1 MIRRLPALALLLTLL
16 SPSLGIA
23 EGAEPSSSQPRGGRF
38 DKPVSQAELRQAIGR
53 GVDYLVKHQNANG
66 SWGSPAPNMFLDI
79 YSPVPGSH
87 QAYEVA
93 SSALALSGLIEVG
106 GDRPGVAA
114 AIRRGA
120 DWLLANHR
128 VKRVHPRVLYNTW
141 AHAYALEAFVRLL
154 DREPDEARR
163 ARYRAGAVEAVALL
177 DRFQYVDGGWGYYD
191 FSHRTR
197 KPGHGQ
203 ANSFTTAT
211 ALAALAMARDAGI
224 EVPDRLVKPALRLI
238 RMSRL
243 PGGAYSYGFGFSF
256 RMPWGVNKPEGSLA
270 RTPGCQAA
278 LLAWDDPV
286 PIRRVVAALDRL
298 EKLGHFLQIARKYP
312 RPHESWFQNS
322 GYFCFYGYYYATWLL
337 QRVDPKVRAHHQAR
351 IAAHLVPLQ
360 EEDGSFWDYQLFGYH
375 KAYGT
380 GYVLV
385 ALGRCLSAAPTTGP

>member
-1 MIRRLPALALLLTLL
+1 MSRRVLSYALLLALLT
-16 SPSLGIA
+16 PCGRA
-23 EGAEPSSSQPRGGRF
+23 AGAAEPSSSQRRGGRF
-38 DKPVSQAELRQAIGR
+38 DKPVTEAQIRETIAR

-93 SSALALSGLIEVG
+93 SSALALSGLLEVG
-106 GDRPGVAA
+106 GDRPGVADA
-114 AIRRGA
+114 VRRGA
-120 DWLLANHR
+120 DWLLANHQVR
-128 VKRVHPRVLYNTW
+128 RVHPRVLYNTW

-154 DREPDEARR
+154 DRETDEGRK
-163 ARYRAGAVEAVALL
+163 ARYLAGAREAVDLL

-191 FSHRTR
+191 FSYRSK

-211 ALAALAMARDAGI
+211 GLVALGMAQEAGI
-224 EVPDRLVKPALRLI
+224 EVPDRIVKPAARLI

-256 RMPWGVNKPEGSLA
+256 RMPRGVNKPEGSLA
-270 RTPGCQAA
+270 RTPACQAA
-278 LLAWDDPV
+278 LLAWGDPV
-286 PIRRVVAALDRL
+286 PKRRIQAALDRL
-298 EKLGHFLQIARKYP
+298 ETLGHFLLIARKYP

-322 GYFCFYGYYYATWLL
+322 GYFCFYGYYYATSLFDH
-337 QRVDPKVRAHHQAR
+337 VDPDQRTRHAGA
-351 IAAHLVPLQ
+351 IASHLVPLQ

-385 ALGRCLSAAPTTGP
+385 ALGRCLNEIPSTDP

>member
-1 MIRRLPALALLLTLL
+1 MILRVLAGAVLLALLV
-16 SPSLGIA
+16 PCAGPA
-23 EGAEPSSSQPRGGRF
+23 EAARPSSSQRRGGRF
-38 DKPVSQAELRQAIGR
+38 DEPVTESRVREVIHRA
-53 GVDYLVKHQNANG
+53 VDYLVKHQNANG

-93 SSALALSGLIEVG
+93 SSALALSGLLEVG
-106 GDRPGVAA
+106 GERPGVAGA
-114 AIRRGA
+114 VRRGA
-120 DWLLANHR
+120 DWLLENHR
-128 VKRVHPRVLYNTW
+128 VKRVNPRVLYNTW
-141 AHAYALEAFVRLL
+141 AHAYALEAFARLL
-154 DREPDEARR
+154 EREADESRM
-163 ARYRAGAVEAVALL
+163 ARYRAAAREAVSLL
-177 DRFQYVDGGWGYYD
+177 ERFQYVDGGWGYYD
-191 FSHRTR
+191 FGVRTR

-211 ALAALAMARDAGI
+211 VLVALAMARDAGI
-224 EVPDRLVKPALRLI
+224 EVPERLVKPAVRML

-243 PGGAYSYGFGFSF
+243 PGGAYSYSFNFDF

-270 RTPGCQAA
+270 RTPACQAA

-286 PIRRVVAALDRL
+286 PKRRVAAALDRL
-298 EKLGHFLQIARKYP
+298 EQSGHFLLIARKYP
-312 RPHESWFQNS
+312 RPHEAWFQNS
-322 GYFCFYGYYYATWLL
+322 GYFCFYGYYYATSLL
-337 QRVDPKVRAHHQAR
+337 DRVGPEARARHQAR

-385 ALGRCLSAAPTTGP
+385 ALGRCLSAGPPTGS